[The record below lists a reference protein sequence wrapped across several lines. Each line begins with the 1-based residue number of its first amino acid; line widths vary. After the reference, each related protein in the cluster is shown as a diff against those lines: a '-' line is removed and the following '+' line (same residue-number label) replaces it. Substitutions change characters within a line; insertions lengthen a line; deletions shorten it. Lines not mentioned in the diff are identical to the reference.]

1 VYYNTPNGIYEVAV
15 TTSGQTLTLSRPQ
28 RLFERRAPLNEFGP
42 DGFDVA
48 RDGRLLLLEQVAS
61 STERQV
67 HVVLNWTP
75 RRAPGT

>member
-1 VYYNTPNGIYEVAV
+1 MYYNTPNGIYEVAV